1 MDFGISYKR
10 RAKDVLEEEGLRVD
24 LIILWFNL
32 IGRSIFKSEL
42 VQISHSYID
51 FSALAKLP
59 ICDRVAML
67 HLFEIL
73 YAA

>member
-1 MDFGISYKR
+1 MFWK
-10 RAKDVLEEEGLRVD
+10 EERLRVD

-32 IGRSIFKSEL
+32 IERSIFKYEL
-42 VQISHSYID
+42 VQISYSYIF

-59 ICDRVAML
+59 ICDRAAML